1 MNEKVLRTLEYDK
14 IINLLTDK
22 ASSEPGKELCRN
34 LVPGTDLEEIN
45 MAQQE
50 TADALT
56 RLFQKGSTSFGG
68 NKDLGYAIRSLEV
81 GSALSISELLK
92 IAAMLENVSRIK
104 TYGKK
109 EKEDTPN
116 DSLDVYFDGLTPM
129 THLANEIR
137 RCILSEE
144 EIAEIYNGFCDEEG
158 FCGKKEDFW
167 ME

>member
-34 LVPGTDLEEIN
+34 LVPITDLDVIN
-45 MAQQE
+45 QAQQE
-50 TADALT
+50 TADALA
-56 RLFQKGSTSFGG
+56 RLFKKGSTSFGG

-109 EKEDTPN
+109 
-116 DSLDVYFDGLTPM
+116 DGGTYGY
-129 THLANEIR
+129 TIKQW
-137 RCILSEE
+137 S
-144 EIAEIYNGFCDEEG
+144 YGFMGRVPCA
-158 FCGKKEDFW
+158 
-167 ME
+167 